1 MAVHVVTICAK
12 RFYHVY
18 VEDDPGQMSDDEIIA
33 KAKENLLQAA
43 DPDIMLDQE
52 LPMEAED
59 ILGADYEYDLE

>member
-18 VEDDPGQMSDDEIIA
+18 VEDYSGQMSDDEIIA
-33 KAKENLLQAA
+33 KAKENLLEAA

-52 LPMEAED
+52 LPMETED

>member
-1 MAVHVVTICAK
+1 MATHVVTICAK

-18 VEDDPGQMSDDEIIA
+18 VEDDSEQMSTDEIIA
-33 KAKENLLQAA
+33 KAKESLLEAS

-59 ILGADYEYDLE
+59 ILGADYEYDLD

>member
-1 MAVHVVTICAK
+1 MAVHVVTIYAK

-18 VEDDPGQMSDDEIIA
+18 VEDDPWQMSDDEIIA